1 MSKTDYEE
9 YVDVQVDTLIKKL
22 EMFKIYERKFKS
34 LDGILKD

>member
-22 EMFKIYERKFKS
+22 EMFKIYERKFDVS
-34 LDGILKD
+34 I

>member
-22 EMFKIYERKFKS
+22 EMFKIYERKTH
-34 LDGILKD
+34 LIN